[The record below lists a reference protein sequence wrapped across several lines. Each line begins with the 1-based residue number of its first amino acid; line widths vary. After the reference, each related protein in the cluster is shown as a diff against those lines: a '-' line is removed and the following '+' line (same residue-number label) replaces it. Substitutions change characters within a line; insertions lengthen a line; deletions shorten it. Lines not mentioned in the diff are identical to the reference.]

1 MKAPEFSREQKE
13 RMASKVKGYLRDEL
27 HQEIGSFDAEFL
39 VDFLAEEL
47 GPYFYNRG
55 LADARGLLNE
65 KMAEL
70 DYQVQELEQAED

>member
-1 MKAPEFSREQKE
+1 MS
-13 RMASKVKGYLRDEL
+13 G
-27 HQEIGSFDAEFL
+27 
-39 VDFLAEEL
+39 FLAEEL

-55 LADARGLLNE
+55 LADARSLLNE